1 MHGWDSHQGDYSSR
15 LANGQ
20 PIQIDTRDP
29 DKQGYN
35 PAKYNRNHL
44 VTGFAIQKFLDPNTQ
59 LDLSGGGGIPNPAYP
74 LIRMEIFI

>member
-1 MHGWDSHQGDYSSR
+1 MHGWDSIKRLFSR

-20 PIQIDTRDP
+20 PIQIDNERS

-44 VTGFAIQKFLDPNTQ
+44 VTAL
-59 LDLSGGGGIPNPAYP
+59 YP
-74 LIRMEIFI
+74 EVPGS